1 MEYTLQNKEIKIT
14 VKDEGAELISLIL
27 LETGEEYMWDRNP
40 AYWNRTSPILFP
52 FIGGLHGGSYTYNG
66 NKYSMA
72 KHGFLRDA
80 IFQMKEVL
88 ETEIW
93 FYTEAN
99 QETLVCYPFSY
110 GLEIGYRLVGRS
122 VEVIW
127 RIHNL
132 GDTPMEYAIGGH
144 PAFRCPRE
152 HRESRTDYGIFCSGA
167 TCLQQTK
174 VSPRGLAMK
183 EPCELVLENSV
194 IPITE
199 DIFQEDAL
207 IFEGN
212 QLNEIALVDGNKN
225 PYVRMVFDAP
235 VIAVW
240 SMPDTQAGFVCF
252 EPWHG
257 LCDVEGLHVPL
268 EQRKWNNH
276 LDPHSVD
283 QKQYTIF
290 I

>member
-1 MEYTLQNKEIKIT
+1 MEYTIQNKEIQIT

-40 AYWNRTSPILFP
+40 SYWNRTSPILFP
-52 FIGGLHGGSYTYNG
+52 FIGGLHEGSYIYNG

-72 KHGFLRDA
+72 KHGFLRDTMFE
-80 IFQMKEVL
+80 IGEVL
-88 ETEIW
+88 EDTMWFSTKSTE
-93 FYTEAN
+93 
-99 QETLVCYPFSY
+99 ETLLCYPFAFS
-110 GLEIGYRLVGRS
+110 LEIGYRLVGRS

-132 GDTPMEYAIGGH
+132 GDTSMEYAIGGH
-144 PAFRCPRE
+144 PAFRCPRKE
-152 HRESRTDYGIFCSGA
+152 GESRTEYFIQVPVREQ
-167 TCLQQTK
+167 LQQTK
-174 VSPRGLAMK
+174 VSPKGLAMK
-183 EPCELVLENSV
+183 EPCELVLDNSV

-199 DIFQEDAL
+199 ALFLEDAL

-212 QLNEIALVDGNKN
+212 QINEIALVDRNKK
-225 PYVRMVFDAP
+225 PYVRMRYDAP

-240 SMPDTQAGFVCF
+240 SMPDTRAGFICF

-257 LCDVEGLHVPL
+257 LCDVEGIHVPL

-276 LDPHSVD
+276 LAPHSMD
-283 QKQYTIF
+283 QKQYTIY